1 MNFLKYG
8 LALSFLALLTNCG
21 GEGRR
26 TAQVASTDIAD
37 YAGASC
43 HFRFDEGEAA
53 VRLSGSDVTVTHFGK
68 KFDRNLLLP
77 LLRAS
82 AAEVVRF
89 AQENGVRFYKSADPI
104 GGGACPFAATLPEAP
119 ADLKAEFSAV
129 GGSGATTGLYLPL
142 QSPNLPST
150 NELAAIVVRTDT
162 NKWVLVHEY
171 MHHLFEMQRK
181 ADGVRSLNLEDN
193 FTSRYDEYRLA
204 FAAAHLATGPE
215 RNDKIK
221 DAVAKLKSFNEAAL
235 LLLQTNALEEMTVES
250 YLAHLLD
257 QNQFA
262 FVHKQQRL
270 NSAMY
275 IMSSAKEPSTMLAQL
290 TNLNANFAKEFDDDL
305 DALYESRV
313 ELIHLADPLEEY
325 SAELAS
331 LTSAER
337 TYMTSQGFTE
347 TKANAG
353 IIGMAPG
360 RGNTVLPY
368 GHPKNLEEPIAKI
381 QALLEGH

>member
-8 LALSFLALLTNCG
+8 LALSFLALLTNCS

-26 TAQVASTDIAD
+26 TAQVASTDISD

-53 VRLSGSDVTVTHFGK
+53 VRLPDSDVTVTNFGK

-104 GGGACPFAATLPEAP
+104 SVGACPFAATLPEAP
-119 ADLKAEFSAV
+119 ADLKAEFAVV

-142 QSPNLPST
+142 HSPNLAST
-150 NELAAIVVRTDT
+150 NELAAIVVRADT
-162 NKWVLVHEY
+162 NKWVLVHEF

-181 ADGVRSLNLEDN
+181 ADGVRSLNLEDS
-193 FTSRYDEYRLA
+193 FTSNYDEYKLA
-204 FAAAHLATGPE
+204 FAAARVASGPVRIE
-215 RNDKIK
+215 KIK

-235 LLLQTNALEEMTVES
+235 LLLQTNALEEMTIES

-257 QNQFA
+257 QNQLA

-275 IMSSAKEPSTMLAQL
+275 IMSSAKEPSTMLSQL

-313 ELIHLADPLEEY
+313 ELIHLADPLETY

-331 LTSAER
+331 LTSEER
-337 TYMTSQGFTE
+337 SYMTSQGFTE

-353 IIGMAPG
+353 IVGTALG
-360 RGNTVLPY
+360 LGNAVFPCGQT
-368 GHPKNLEEPIAKI
+368 KNLEEPIAKI
-381 QALLEGH
+381 RTLLEQL